1 MIPSV
6 SDQLRLSDFDY
17 ELPEELIAQ
26 APAEERDRSRLLVL
40 DRRSGAVRHRVFAE
54 LVEHLGPGDLLV
66 MNDTKVFPCRVP
78 ARKSGGGKAEI
89 FLLEEQGIN
98 VWHALVKGG
107 VDVGKKVSIVQ
118 GIEAQVVG
126 DAGEGV
132 KLVRFDGVG
141 DIRTCLPDLART
153 PLPPYIKR
161 EPDARDRE
169 RYQTVYARREGAVA
183 APTAGLHFTD
193 GLLRRLRDHGVE
205 TATVTLHVGPGT
217 FQPVRTEAV
226 TEHRMHPERFEVP
239 ADTAERV
246 NRGKSEGRRIIAVG
260 TTSVRALETAVRP
273 DGMIPDGAG
282 TSDLFITPGF
292 RFRVVDGLITNFHL
306 PKSTLLML
314 VAAFAG
320 RKRVLAA
327 YRTAVDMGYRFYSYG
342 DAMLIQ

>member
-1 MIPSV
+1 
-6 SDQLRLSDFDY
+6 
-17 ELPEELIAQ
+17 
-26 APAEERDRSRLLVL
+26 
-40 DRRSGAVRHRVFAE
+40 
-54 LVEHLGPGDLLV
+54 

-107 VDVGKKVSIVQ
+107 VDVGKKVSLAQ

-169 RYQTVYARREGAVA
+169 RYQTVYASREGAVA
-183 APTAGLHFTD
+183 APTAGLHFTE
-193 GLLRRLRDHGVE
+193 GLLRKLRDHGVE

-246 NRGKSEGRRIIAVG
+246 NRGKAEGRRIIAVG
-260 TTSVRALETAVRP
+260 TTSVRALETAART
-273 DGMIPDGAG
+273 DGTIAAGAG
-282 TSDLFITPGF
+282 ASALFIIPGF
-292 RFRVVDGLITNFHL
+292 RFRIVDGLITNFHL

-320 RKRVLAA
+320 RENVLAA
-327 YRTAVDMGYRFYSYG
+327 YRTAVDRGYRFYSYG
-342 DAMLIQ
+342 DAMLIR